1 MSHAHAIKAD
11 LSDSNV
17 RLGTAGSKVQ
27 TVAGIVGIAGLVAS
41 AVIGFTGMFGTTHD
55 FLMKSWLQNYLFV
68 LSISLGAFFFVFIQF
83 LTRAGWSTTV
93 RRVAELVAG
102 NLQWA
107 WVGLLPLVAL
117 WLSGGS
123 HDAGASHAMHGPDV
137 ARVAEVSYVAEP
149 GAVAASAPAGGEAG
163 DGHGHGHAGWGPGIL
178 FPWADMEAMLDHN
191 PAEYDLVIGKVAYL
205 NAPFFWARNIVYVLF
220 WAFAA
225 RWFLRRSLAQD
236 ESGDVQLTSTM
247 QKWSGPMAIGFG
259 ITITFA
265 AFDWIMSL
273 SPGWF
278 STMFGVYFFCGCC
291 TAGFSMIILA
301 TLRLQSFGRL
311 EGVVN
316 REHYQDLGKLL
327 FAFGMVFWAY
337 IGFSQYMLIWYA
349 NIPEETGWFLARQIG
364 GWGTI
369 SLLLLFGHF
378 VIPFVLIISKWVK
391 RMRWALM
398 LVAIWMLAFAWLDL
412 FWLVMPVIPL
422 DMMTAKTYMEVVE
435 AHANDTTGITNPLN
449 FTMLAGVG
457 GVYLWM
463 TIRRFRGHR
472 LLAIRDPR
480 LHEGL
485 AFENQ

>member
-1 MSHAHAIKAD
+1 
-11 LSDSNV
+11 
-17 RLGTAGSKVQ
+17 
-27 TVAGIVGIAGLVAS
+27 
-41 AVIGFTGMFGTTHD
+41 
-55 FLMKSWLQNYLFV
+55 
-68 LSISLGAFFFVFIQF
+68 
-83 LTRAGWSTTV
+83 
-93 RRVAELVAG
+93 
-102 NLQWA
+102 
-107 WVGLLPLVAL
+107 
-117 WLSGGS
+117 
-123 HDAGASHAMHGPDV
+123 
-137 ARVAEVSYVAEP
+137 
-149 GAVAASAPAGGEAG
+149 
-163 DGHGHGHAGWGPGIL
+163 
-178 FPWADMEAMLDHN
+178 
-191 PAEYDLVIGKVAYL
+191 
-205 NAPFFWARNIVYVLF
+205 
-220 WAFAA
+220 
-225 RWFLRRSLAQD
+225 
-236 ESGDVQLTSTM
+236 
-247 QKWSGPMAIGFG
+247 
-259 ITITFA
+259 
-265 AFDWIMSL
+265 
-273 SPGWF
+273 
-278 STMFGVYFFCGCC
+278 
-291 TAGFSMIILA
+291 
-301 TLRLQSFGRL
+301 
-311 EGVVN
+311 
-316 REHYQDLGKLL
+316 
-327 FAFGMVFWAY
+327 MVFWAY

-457 GVYLWM
+457 GIYLWM

>member
-1 MSHAHAIKAD
+1 MGHAPKSIT
-11 LSDSNV
+11 
-17 RLGTAGSKVQ
+17 LGEEHRAGPEIRSLGSK
-27 TVAGIVGIAGLVAS
+27 AS
-41 AVIGFTGMFGTTHD
+41 VIGVSGVALAAILSFGGYLGGSPEH
-55 FLMKSWLQNYLFV
+55 FLKSWLF
-68 LSISLGAFFFVFIQF
+68 AF
-83 LTRAGWSTTV
+83 LTILTICLGSLFFIMIQHATKAGWSASI
-93 RRVAELVAG
+93 RRMAEHVAS
-102 NLQWA
+102 NLQWI
-107 WVGLLPLVAL
+107 WVLFVPFFFLVLLGDGGKVWHWMDPAHVDPIIEGK
-117 WLSGGS
+117 SGFLNV
-123 HDAGASHAMHGPDV
+123 PFWTV
-137 ARVAEVSYVAEP
+137 R
-149 GAVAASAPAGGEAG
+149 AVIYFVVFFAAS
-163 DGHGHGHAGWGPGIL
+163 
-178 FPWADMEAMLDHN
+178 
-191 PAEYDLVIGKVAYL
+191 K
-205 NAPFFWARNIVYVLF
+205 FFVGNSV
-220 WAFAA
+220 
-225 RWFLRRSLAQD
+225 AQD
-236 ESGDVQLTSTM
+236 DSGDPQLTLKM
-247 QKWSGPMAIGFG
+247 QKWVPGF
-259 ITITFA
+259 IVLFALSLTFA
-265 AFDWIMSL
+265 AFDWAMSL
-273 SPGWF
+273 EAHWF
-278 STMFGVYFFCGCC
+278 STMFGVNLLAMSICGFFSLFCVM
-291 TAGFSMIILA
+291 TF
-301 TLRLQSFGRL
+301 
-311 EGVVN
+311 VVQRQGKMLN
-316 REHYQDLGKLL
+316 EVTQEHWQDMGKLL
-327 FAFGMVFWAY
+327 FGLGIVFHAY

-457 GVYLWM
+457 GIYLWM